1 MKVLLIA
8 PAWVGD
14 MVMAHALVQVLMQR
28 RPGLEIHAV
37 APPATAP
44 LGSRMP
50 GIAAVHELPVA
61 HGALGLRERRRLGL
75 ALRQEAFAAAYVLP
89 NSFKSALVPW
99 WAKVP
104 KRIGWLGEARLGL
117 LNDWRRL
124 NPKRYPLMVQRFIA
138 LAHPP
143 RARLRAPWPKPVL
156 RADMRNRA
164 ALVARLT
171 LQTDAPITVLCPG
184 AAFGPAKRWPAEH
197 FAALARSRMRAGR
210 SVWLLG
216 SPADRPIGAAIAS
229 QAPGVV
235 DLTGR
240 TSLPDAVDLL
250 SLAEAVVTNDS
261 GLMHAAVALAV
272 KVVALFGATS
282 PNFTPPL
289 DPSAKVLAL
298 NLDCRPCFQR
308 ECPLG
313 HHNCL
318 RRLGPEEVA
327 GALGSARV

>member
-14 MVMAHALVQVLMQR
+14 MVMAHSLVQTLMQR
-28 RPGLEIHAV
+28 RPGVEIHAV
-37 APPATAP
+37 APPATAA

-50 GIAAVHELPVA
+50 GVAAVHELPVA
-61 HGALGLRERRRLGL
+61 HGVLGWRERRRLGL
-75 ALRQEAFAAAYVLP
+75 KMRRYAFAAAYVLP

-104 KRIGWLGEARLGL
+104 KRIGWLGEGRVGL

-124 NPKRYPLMVQRFIA
+124 NPKRHPLMVERFVA
-138 LAHPP
+138 LGHPP
-143 RARLRAPWPKPVL
+143 GARLRAPLPKPVL
-156 RADMRNRA
+156 RVDVRNRA
-164 ALVARLT
+164 VLLGRLG
-171 LQTDAPITVLCPG
+171 LQTDAPIIALCPG

-197 FAALARSRMRAGR
+197 FAALARNRMQAGCA
-210 SVWLLG
+210 VWLLG
-216 SPADRPIGAAIAS
+216 SPADRPLGAAIAR
-229 QAPGVV
+229 QAPGAV

-240 TSLPDAVDLL
+240 TNLPDAVDLL

-261 GLMHAAVALAV
+261 GLMHIAGALAV
-272 KVVALFGATS
+272 KVVVLFGATS
-282 PNFTPPL
+282 PDFTPPL

-298 NLDCRPCFQR
+298 DLDCRPCFQR

-313 HHNCL
+313 HLNCL
-318 RRLGPEEVA
+318 RQLAPEAVA
-327 GALGSARV
+327 KVLSPV